1 MNMCEVEN
9 MLQITQTDIVDNVTI
24 HCKDIASEHV
34 FKEDIFEL
42 MIMCIL
48 LFLVFL
54 ISVSVN
60 ITILVAFYRKQSLR
74 TISNRWTILYL
85 IFAMFAQGLECVH
98 FYPQWNVSSFIS
110 NKFVLSSLF
119 CIKTF
124 FLFCLI
130 DHSRFIVFQLHH
142 ELAGGEF
149 VLQPVLPPPGDHGP
163 GDVSCLPA

>member
-1 MNMCEVEN
+1 MCEVEN

-74 TISNRWTILYL
+74 TISNRCTMLYL
-85 IFAMFAQGLECVH
+85 IFTRVNSYLHFQFVNYAYNHAYTIPDSLHFQPFLMYQGHIRYKLGNLLV
-98 FYPQWNVSSFIS
+98 
-110 NKFVLSSLF
+110 
-119 CIKTF
+119 T
-124 FLFCLI
+124 
-130 DHSRFIVFQLHH
+130 
-142 ELAGGEF
+142 
-149 VLQPVLPPPGDHGP
+149 
-163 GDVSCLPA
+163 